1 MTDEQIK
8 YNNGLIEKACKAF
21 AKNGFDVLLAEN
33 RNDALELLK
42 KKISLNASIGTG
54 GSRTL
59 EQIGFFEYFTKERYP
74 EFLDRQTRG
83 QHPDVERKIQ
93 QQILTADYFLCSA
106 NAVTTEG
113 HLILIDYT
121 GNRNA
126 AATYGP
132 NQRIFVVGQNKIT
145 TSLEKG
151 MERASNIAAVLNNIR
166 FNTSNP
172 CVVAGRCVQCE
183 RENKLCRITTILSRC
198 QPSGTGTVLMVREDL
213 GF

>member
-1 MTDEQIK
+1 MTNEQIK
-8 YNNGLIEKACKAF
+8 FNNGLIEKAGKVF
-21 AKNGFDVLLAEN
+21 EKNGFDVLIADN
-33 RNDALELLK
+33 RNDALEILK
-42 KKISLNASIGTG
+42 KKISIKSSIGTG

-59 EQIGFFEYFTKERYP
+59 EQIGFFDYFTKERYP
-74 EFLDRQTRG
+74 DFLDRQT
-83 QHPDVERKIQ
+83 PDQPPEVEREIQ
-93 QQILTADYFLCSA
+93 RRILTADYFLCSA

-172 CVVAGRCVQCE
+172 CVAAGRCVQCE

-198 QPSGTGTVLMVREDL
+198 QPAGTGTVLLVREDL